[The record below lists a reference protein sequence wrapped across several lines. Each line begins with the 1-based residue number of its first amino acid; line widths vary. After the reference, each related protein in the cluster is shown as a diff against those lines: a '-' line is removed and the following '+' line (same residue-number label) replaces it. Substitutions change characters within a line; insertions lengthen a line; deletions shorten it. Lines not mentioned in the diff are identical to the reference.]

1 MLNKKTYIR
10 LFALVMALLMTVA
23 VFAGCNNQEAID
35 EANSKA
41 DAAQQAADE
50 AKKQAE
56 SLAQAAKDLADQL
69 KNTQDENDALKDAI
83 SAVDSKADQAED
95 VAHGYHENV
104 TTAKPVVTEPAIS
117 EKPWKDWTETADLKA
132 FTDLKNKYLVL
143 MRDWY
148 TPENYAALNKIFE
161 DASFEIYRAV
171 DGNGLEQIVN
181 DAATKAAQVDNVATD
196 AAKVQALIAAFGDVP
211 TEIFTTNEHLVIAA
225 REAFDAWVNKYA
237 VCFFAENDYQFK
249 YDSKGN
255 ILTAGVVYD
264 KNGAVEYIIERH
276 IVDFAKKV
284 TNNALDINVNTNT
297 NSLLYAEA
305 KLEALYLYAES
316 AIRAEMAAQLIISGQ
331 GKYNMATATQ
341 IVDVLFDENE
351 TQVNINAALANYK
364 SVLSIVDKYGVTYK
378 ECKDNGKLIE
388 DAYYTYRIFWNA
400 NGGDDTPISG
410 AAGEDLLTGEEFV
423 KLYVLTLYNGE
434 LNEYQNTVKD
444 YLYNKVVTFFLN
456 ANNASAIDD
465 EIGWNDYLSFT
476 DNYNVIYDK
485 TGAEIVDPTVA
496 TYTFGV
502 AFDRIN
508 VYNANGDIVDY
519 VLADGVRIEK
529 DFNRVAATA
538 ATKIFALDYD
548 KDFKGNKSL
557 DAAYVVIDQ
566 MLVEAITELA
576 QVYYDDVIAT
586 FIVNKLNIL
595 DDQIQETYANSTNN
609 PLGRIDSYYYTFDNA
624 FAKNATKVI
633 ELAKAQVKA
642 YKVATYADL
651 NAIEDLDKGIYNI
664 EDQQMF
670 TVIKD
675 TDTNTVFEDVKLY
688 TGDKDGKNSAMK
700 TVLEYF
706 YASMDE
712 VAAGVFANYNNLS
725 EAAIFHEF
733 KIEVAEKLDK
743 IVGIYEL
750 DGDKIKNRPVA
761 SALIT
766 DFGGNVATVLGKNY
780 KEINVYNAISA
791 ARKPGRDAIMAV
803 EYMNFDEG
811 TVLFNFATYQGVNKD
826 GKALYYTSA
835 QALTDDSK
843 DAKALNIIV
852 DRMVV
857 AEDQIYN
864 LFADGADAVLK
875 AFADLVRAQIQ
886 TNVTTAIDLY
896 KKNYDFGG
904 LDHVEQGGVYLEND
918 MQEFT
923 DYLNSLTN
931 LAAIDAYTTT
941 KFSLLNNKVTATNF
955 DGLTAAGYAQQVVD
969 SKKGDYLF
977 HVTYIANS
985 VAEITGVGASY
996 EFGWYDQMAKDQL
1009 TKFFSLTSAKA
1020 YAGLEDVRELAYLKD
1035 NLINGT
1041 VDTEIDGI
1049 MYQPMPVRLASYKG
1063 VWNATT
1069 GAWTV
1074 APRAGFEYDLSAKR
1088 TELYLKRLQE
1098 VYDAIC
1104 ADIAA
1109 VTILSVKSD
1118 LDIALDVAED
1128 KIEAILNQTHV
1139 TTVLLDDKGTADPAD
1154 DVYGYKYDESDDK
1167 SLAMA
1172 YVRYYLVGQYDWVQ
1186 YNANINK

>member
-83 SAVDSKADQAED
+83 SAVDSKADQAHTD
-95 VAHGYHENV
+95 IGDWHDPSKV

-117 EKPWKDWTETADLKA
+117 QEPWENWTETADLKA

-237 VCFFAENDYQFK
+237 VCFFAENNYQFE
-249 YDSKGN
+249 YDTKGN
-255 ILTAGVVYD
+255 ILTSGVVY
-264 KNGAVEYIIERH
+264 NENTGAVEFIIERN

-331 GKYNMATATQ
+331 GKYNMTTATQ

-410 AAGEDLLTGEEFV
+410 AAGQDLLTGEEFV

-434 LNEYQNTVKD
+434 LNEYQNTVKE

-456 ANNASAIDD
+456 SGNASAIDT
-465 EIGWNDYLSFT
+465 ETGWNDFLAFT

-485 TGAEIVDPTVA
+485 TGAQIVDPTAA
-496 TYTFGV
+496 TYTFAV
-502 AFDRIN
+502 EFDRIN
-508 VYNANGDIVDY
+508 VYDAAGNIVDY

-557 DAAYVVIDQ
+557 DDAYVVIDQ
-566 MLVEAITELA
+566 MIVEAIVELA
-576 QVYYDDVIAT
+576 QVYYDDVIAYYL
-586 FIVNKLNIL
+586 VDQLNKI
-595 DDQIQETYANSTNN
+595 DDALEASYDYTTGN
-609 PLGRIDSYYYTFDNA
+609 PNGRIDAYYYSYDNA
-624 FAKNATKVI
+624 FYANAKKVI
-633 ELAKAQVKA
+633 NLTKKAVTS
-642 YKVATYADL
+642 YKVNTYDAL
-651 NAIEDLDKGIYNI
+651 NTIYDEEKGIENI

-675 TDTNTVFEDVKLY
+675 AATETVFEDIALY
-688 TGDKDGKNSAMK
+688 TGKNSAMK

-712 VAAGVFANYNNLS
+712 VAFNFYTKNEDLGDAL
-725 EAAIFHEF
+725 IFHEY

-743 IVGIYEL
+743 LTGIYEL
-750 DGDKIKNRPVA
+750 DGDKIKSRPTT

-766 DFGGNVATVLGKNY
+766 DFGGNVATVLGKDY

-803 EYMNFDEG
+803 EYMNYDDA
-811 TVLFNFATYQGVNKD
+811 TVLFNFATYQAVNKD

-835 QALTDDSK
+835 QALTTDSK

-852 DRMVV
+852 DRNVV
-857 AEDQIYN
+857 AKDQIIN

-931 LAAIDAYTTT
+931 IAAIDAYTTT
-941 KFSLLNNKVTATNF
+941 KFSLLNNKVTTGDFA
-955 DGLTAAGYAQQVVD
+955 GLTAAGYAQQVVD

-977 HVTYIANS
+977 HVSAINNS

-1041 VDTEIDGI
+1041 VKTEIDDI
-1049 MYQPMPVRLASYKG
+1049 LYDPMPVRLAYYKG
-1063 VWNATT
+1063 VWNANT

-1074 APRAGFEYDLSAKR
+1074 APPEDYEYDLSAKR

-1109 VTILSVKSD
+1109 VTILSVEAD
-1118 LDIALDVAED
+1118 LDEALDVAEN
-1128 KIEAILNQTHV
+1128 KIEDILDQTHV
-1139 TTVLLDDKGTADPAD
+1139 TKVLDDKGTADTTD
-1154 DVYGYKYDESDDK
+1154 DVLDYKYDESDDK

>member
-10 LFALVMALLMTVA
+10 LLALVMALMMTVA

-56 SLAQAAKDLADQL
+56 SLAQAAKDLAAQL

-83 SAVDSKADQAED
+83 SAVDSKADQAHTD
-95 VAHGYHENV
+95 IGDYHDPSKV

-237 VCFFAENDYQFK
+237 VCFFAENNYQFK

-264 KNGAVEYIIERH
+264 KNGAVEYIIERN

-434 LNEYQNTVKD
+434 LNEYQNTVKE

-456 ANNASAIDD
+456 AGNASAIDN
-465 EIGWNDYLSFT
+465 ETGWNDFLAFT

-485 TGAEIVDPTVA
+485 TGAEIVDPTAA
-496 TYTFGV
+496 TYTFAV
-502 AFDRIN
+502 EFDRIN
-508 VYNANGDIVDY
+508 VYDAAGNIVDY

-557 DAAYVVIDQ
+557 DDAYVVIDQ
-566 MLVEAITELA
+566 MLVEAIIELT
-576 QVYYDDVIAT
+576 QVYYDDVIAYYL
-586 FIVNKLNIL
+586 VDQLNKI
-595 DDQIQETYANSTNN
+595 DDELQADYAYTTGN
-609 PLGRIDSYYYTFDNA
+609 PNGRHDAYYYSYDNA
-624 FAKNATKVI
+624 FYANATKVI
-633 ELAKAQVKA
+633 ALAKKA
-642 YKVATYADL
+642 VTSYKVNTYDAL
-651 NAIEDLDKGIYNI
+651 NTIYDEEKGIENI

-675 TDTNTVFEDVKLY
+675 AATETVFEDIALY
-688 TGDKDGKNSAMK
+688 TGKNSAMK

-706 YASMDE
+706 YASMDDI
-712 VAAGVFANYNNLS
+712 AGDFYTMYNDLS
-725 EAAIFHEF
+725 EANMFHEL
-733 KIEVAEKLDK
+733 KIAVAEKLDK
-743 IVGIYEL
+743 IAGIYEL
-750 DGDKIKNRPVA
+750 DGDKIKNRPVD

-766 DFGGNVATVLGKNY
+766 DFGGNVATVLGKDY

-803 EYMNFDEG
+803 EYMNYDDA
-811 TVLFNFATYQGVNKD
+811 TVLFNFATYQAVNKD

-835 QALTDDSK
+835 KDIKTDAK
-843 DAKALNIIV
+843 DNKALNIIV
-852 DRMVV
+852 DRYVV
-857 AEDQIYN
+857 AADQLIN
-864 LFADGADAVLK
+864 LYADGADAVLK
-875 AFADLVRAQIQ
+875 AFADLVRSKIQ
-886 TNVTTAIDLY
+886 SNVTTAIDLY

-904 LDHVEQGGVYLEND
+904 LDHVEQGGVYLESD
-918 MQEFT
+918 MQEFI

-931 LAAIDAYTTT
+931 IAAIDAYTTT
-941 KFSLLNNKVTATNF
+941 KFSLLNNKVTVGNF
-955 DGLTAAGYAQQVVD
+955 AALAGLGYVEQVVD
-969 SKKGDYLF
+969 AKKGDYLF
-977 HVTYIANS
+977 HVVAFNNS
-985 VAEITGVGASY
+985 LEEITGVGASY

-1041 VDTEIDGI
+1041 VDTKIDGI

-1098 VYDAIC
+1098 VYDAVC

-1109 VTILSVKSD
+1109 VTILSVKAD
-1118 LDIALDVAED
+1118 LDVALDVAED
-1128 KIEAILNQTHV
+1128 KIEAILTQTHV
-1139 TTVLLDDKGTADPAD
+1139 TKVLVDDKGNADPTD
-1154 DVYGYKYDESDDK
+1154 DVYDYKYDESDDK

-1186 YNANINK
+1186 YNANIND